1 MAYARLCL
9 LVLLGLVVQSIQQD
23 PIVDLCGALLQKVIN
38 LSLMQC
44 SCRRWDHQTAQVGS
58 RLYIDG
64 GMVTYNQQAQ
74 NYTSTS
80 TLHKFLSAQS
90 VLT

>member
-23 PIVDLCGALLQKVIN
+23 PIVDLCGALLQNAIT

-58 RLYIDG
+58 KLYIDG

-80 TLHKFLSAQS
+80 CRRRCLSAQA